1 MSDFLDYCCSSLAIF
16 DHRSG
21 ILKKVPDTRF
31 SPSPKIFEKT
41 IHPLPASKKTHPLP
55 PQKNPFHEIERSS
68 SNMKKSYYNLNTGN
82 FVRRNSRLSH
92 AEDYA
97 TLLGKR

>member
-1 MSDFLDYCCSSLAIF
+1 MVFSRRYLTHVLAQAQKY
-16 DHRSG
+16 
-21 ILKKVPDTRF
+21 LKKQST
-31 SPSPKIFEKT
+31 PSP
-41 IHPLPASKKTHPLP
+41 PPKKPIP
-55 PQKNPFHEIERSS
+55 PPPKKNPFHEIERSS